1 MVMAGI
7 KRREKL
13 DFGYELFIAAISIL
27 AVFNSLLTF
36 IPGLDPD
43 AVNVVNIINAVLTL
57 IFIYDFGLRIITAP
71 DRSFYFFRDYGW
83 ADLLAIIPQFR
94 IFRLFRI
101 FKAYRLVHKYGL
113 GYITSYLANNRA
125 QSALYILVLMVT
137 LIIETGAVLVLQ
149 AERASP
155 DANILTAG
163 DAIWW
168 AYVTITTVGYGDRF
182 PVTVP
187 GRAVGIMVLTTGV
200 AVFATFA
207 GLISSKLLGPS
218 EPEPAASGVVRA
230 GQDPAA
236 TCLAEVN
243 RLLAEREKVDL
254 EITARLG
261 RLEKLLETGA
271 VTDPRGGV
279 MPPV

>member
-1 MVMAGI
+1 MTMPRI
-7 KRREKL
+7 ERRERL

-27 AVFNSLLTF
+27 AVLNSIITYL
-36 IPGLDPD
+36 PNLDPD
-43 AVNVVNIINAVLTL
+43 AVNVVSIINSVLTL
-57 IFIYDFGLRIITAP
+57 IFIYDFGLRIVTAP
-71 DRSFYFFRDYGW
+71 DRSFYFLRDYGW

-101 FKAYRLVHKYGL
+101 FKAYRLVHKYGTRHIL
-113 GYITSYLANNRA
+113 TYLAHNRA

-137 LIIETGAVLVLQ
+137 LIIESGAVLVLQ

-155 DANILTAG
+155 DANILTAV

-182 PVTVP
+182 PVTTP
-187 GRAVGIMVLTTGV
+187 GRMVGIMVLTTGV

-207 GLISSKLLGPS
+207 GLISSRLLGPAEDEKAAPS
-218 EPEPAASGVVRA
+218 ESPA

-236 TCLAEVN
+236 VCLAEVN
-243 RLLAEREKVDL
+243 RLLAERERVDT
-254 EITARLG
+254 EIAARLE
-261 RLEKLLETGA
+261 RLERLLEAGPSEAVEPDRRTG
-271 VTDPRGGV
+271 
-279 MPPV
+279 